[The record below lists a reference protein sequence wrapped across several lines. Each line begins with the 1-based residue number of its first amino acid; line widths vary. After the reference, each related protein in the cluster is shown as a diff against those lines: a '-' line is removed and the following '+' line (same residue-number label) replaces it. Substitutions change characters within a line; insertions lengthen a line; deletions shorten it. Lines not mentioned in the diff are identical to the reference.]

1 MDREPLLS
9 GGAKGAMYTVSPA
22 GARGGA
28 PPDGARRAPEPRL
41 ARFIA
46 STRAMLHR
54 ARTRGGGVNGW
65 VCLAL
70 LSSVDEVHTRLQGT
84 LDLVSLVCGL
94 LLCCAV
100 PLLAAPR
107 EGAFAQLPQGAW
119 QKLGFLVCVGL
130 AIVLLFV
137 SIIFSMLFLNGL
149 NTSARP
155 ADKLNLLLHSSLFPT
170 VIYTLFTVGCMVLAA
185 GLGCSMEP
193 VYGIV
198 PSACFSLSCIVAC
211 GVAPHFIN
219 SARILP
225 FSHVVHS
232 YFKEHPAEFLEAVET
247 ALQRLEAEDEVDS
260 TVAMLSR
267 AGGFAAAGAGGGAD
281 GAAALKEKQGASG
294 SVIKFRHLEITRAAA
309 LNVTEKVM

>member
-1 MDREPLLS
+1 MMDREPLLS
-9 GGAKGAMYTVSPA
+9 GGGKGAMYTVGPS
-22 GARGGA
+22 ARAA
-28 PPDGARRAPEPRL
+28 PEGARRAPEPRL

-46 STRAMLHR
+46 ATRAMLHKAR
-54 ARTRGGGVNGW
+54 ARRGGINGW

-119 QKLGFLVCVGL
+119 QKLGFLACVGL
-130 AIVLLFV
+130 SIVLLFV

-155 ADKLNLLLHSSLFPT
+155 ADKLSLLLHSSMIPT
-170 VIYTLFTVGCMVLAA
+170 IIYTLFTVGCMALAA

-193 VYGIV
+193 VYGAV
-198 PSACFSLSCIVAC
+198 PSACFSLTCIAAC
-211 GVAPHFIN
+211 GVAPHFVN
-219 SARILP
+219 AARILP

-232 YFKEHPAEFLEAVET
+232 YFKQHPEEFLEAVET

-267 AGGFAAAGAGGGAD
+267 AGGFAAAGAGGGGAD
-281 GAAALKEKQGASG
+281 SAAIAAKEKQAAAGASG

-309 LNVTEKVM
+309 LNVA